1 MHELISVSLE
11 YQIQKV
17 EDMTRKTSQLER
29 QYLYFAKAELL
40 RHKRGKSEE
49 VTELL
54 MKAVHITLPQ
64 FDGKTPLYDN
74 LLTFDEIMIINA
86 IAVQY
91 AENRKQTDSLKLGYW
106 LKQYMEQRVLDS
118 RQKAAKYPVIVYD
131 ISNWLALS
139 KEYEQ
144 AYKICDEGVAFCVKY
159 GNLVMLPLLIYNKA
173 CALAELCRKDEAK
186 KYFAQSITL
195 FEIMKLDEKAR
206 RATDWCKSQYDIEL

>member
-1 MHELISVSLE
+1 M
-11 YQIQKV
+11 
-17 EDMTRKTSQLER
+17 
-29 QYLYFAKAELL
+29 
-40 RHKRGKSEE
+40 
-49 VTELL
+49 
-54 MKAVHITLPQ
+54 PQ